1 MMGIP
6 IWLIT
11 DAEIREMIYKL
22 EHGENLI
29 EENDDGEENEIHN

>member
-22 EHGENLI
+22 EHDENLI
-29 EENDDGEENEIHN
+29 EEKDNGDQNEIRN